1 MSYRLLGIITAL
13 ILATTASTY
22 AVTATVHI
30 EVESGGTK
38 SWNPDNTA
46 YSCWWPGTTCK
57 IIKMSIIANQGT
69 IIPSPKGLGYL
80 LTIPMESIIG
90 QAVNGA
96 DKGTT
101 EVTLS
106 GFKFETGMGRVVID
120 DCPDFPSLKGVA
132 VSLNGQVVGN
142 DGKMTVYIP

>member
-1 MSYRLLGIITAL
+1 
-13 ILATTASTY
+13 
-22 AVTATVHI
+22 
-30 EVESGGTK
+30 
-38 SWNPDNTA
+38 
-46 YSCWWPGTTCK
+46 
-57 IIKMSIIANQGT
+57 MSIIANQGT

-96 DKGTT
+96 DKSTT